1 MRQVWIPKTLLVF
14 LSGREN
20 SIFLSI
26 LPGLMRAG
34 SKVSILLV
42 AIITCDKSIN
52 KSILNVTTCLSISS
66 RVKAIQL
73 VKEFQHRP
81 LDLPLPPTVTVVPLG
96 PHGIN
101 LVDEDDAGA
110 VLVSNTE
117 ELPDQFRTI
126 TKILLDEFT
135 ANLIKMIINIL
146 IIIMTVTHHSKEGGT
161 GLVSHSLGQ
170 EGLASAGGA
179 VQ

>member
-1 MRQVWIPKTLLVF
+1 MMCSSRSTSVERVIRPVWIPKILLFVF
-14 LSGREN
+14 SSGRGN

-52 KSILNVTTCLSISS
+52 KSILNITTCLSISS

-73 VKEFQHRP
+73 VKEFQHSP

-135 ANLIKMIINIL
+135 ANLIKMISNIL
-146 IIIMTVTHHSKEGGT
+146 IIIMTVSP
-161 GLVSHSLGQ
+161 L
-170 EGLASAGGA
+170 
-179 VQ
+179 